1 MPTSKQR
8 FVLALVI
15 AFGLGVLITL
25 ERVGTDAEA
34 RIHAARR
41 MALECIEPGPVEMI
55 ADPQTAPGEKA

>member
-25 ERVGTDAEA
+25 ERVGTDAEE

>member
-1 MPTSKQR
+1 MPTSKQG
-8 FVLALVI
+8 FILTLVI

-25 ERVGTDAEA
+25 ERVGTDAEE